1 MSNGPQTPARREEHA
16 SDDQPRPHRQLT
28 RAEVEEQLRRRRESI
43 DGHLD
48 GLRQDLKA
56 GGQEAQQG
64 VEHLV
69 QRYPLAVLGGLGLA
83 GAAVGYWLVR
93 WRRKRREAATSR
105 TWMDEYHDA
114 VREEV
119 RAAARR
125 GEDPGEAAG
134 RILEGHRP
142 LVVRNDAQ
150 GGGSKGLLRTV
161 LDLAGRTLVSVAVK
175 YAVDAASG
183 QVLSPRDAR
192 GGEGAGD
199 AAAPIASAVSSSE
212 EGA

>member
-1 MSNGPQTPARREEHA
+1 M
-16 SDDQPRPHRQLT
+16 
-28 RAEVEEQLRRRRESI
+28 EEQLRRRRESI

-48 GLRQDLKA
+48 GLQQDLKA

-64 VEHLV
+64 VEHL
-69 QRYPLAVLGGLGLA
+69 
-83 GAAVGYWLVR
+83 
-93 WRRKRREAATSR
+93 RREAATSR

-150 GGGSKGLLRTV
+150 GGKSKGLLRTV

-199 AAAPIASAVSSSE
+199 AAAPVASAVSSSE